1 VAGRPF
7 PFERKE
13 HIVET
18 TTADPRRWLALVLL
32 CASFFMVVLD
42 TAIVVVAM
50 PSIES
55 ELDFAPQDL
64 QWILSAYALTYGG
77 LLLLGGRGADL
88 LGRRRVFMAGLGL
101 FTLASLVCGLSWSP
115 ETLIA
120 ARAIQGTGAALM
132 TPAALSIVTT
142 TFPEGSE
149 RNKALGAWGSMGA
162 IGGAAGWL
170 IGGPLT
176 DGPGWEWIFYLNLPI
191 GIAGL
196 LLSPIL
202 LHNTRAAGL
211 ARGFDPVGALAA
223 TGSLVLLVYAI
234 VSGPDAGWASTRILV
249 TLGASAA
256 LMVAF
261 VLVEARVRQ
270 PLLPLRLLRSRT
282 LAGANVSLVLFSAVA
297 NGVPYV
303 LTLYAQQA
311 LGYSAVKFGL
321 TAIVFPL
328 GAVVGAAVG
337 QRLALRLGFRPV
349 ATAGFI
355 LLGAA
360 GLILSQV
367 SVNGTYFGD
376 IFWGLL
382 VLGPAVGL
390 TFVTTSIAALAGVG
404 ERDAGIASGL
414 SNTTFQ
420 LGGAI
425 GVAVLTTVAITRT
438 DHVLP
443 SGASTAAALTEG
455 FRAAFLAGA
464 VIAVLGLIAAL
475 TTLGPARPRTE
486 ADQAE
491 TAAAAN

>member
-1 VAGRPF
+1 M
-7 PFERKE
+7 KQ
-13 HIVET
+13 T
-18 TTADPRRWLALVLL
+18 TLDPRRWFALVLL

-55 ELDFAPQDL
+55 DLGFSPQDL

-88 LGRRRVFMAGLGL
+88 LGRRRVFMAGLAL
-101 FTLASLVCGLSWSP
+101 FTLASLVSGLSWSP
-115 ETLIA
+115 GTLIT
-120 ARAIQGTGAALM
+120 ARAIQGIGAALM

-142 TFPEGSE
+142 TFPEGAE

-162 IGGAAGWL
+162 VGGAAGWL

-176 DGPGWEWIFYLNLPI
+176 DGPGWEWIFYINLPL

-196 LLSPIL
+196 LLSPVL
-202 LHNTRAAGL
+202 LRDSRAVGL
-211 ARGFDPVGALAA
+211 TRGFDIVGALAA

-234 VSGPDAGWASTRILV
+234 VTGPDAGWASTRTLLILA
-249 TLGASAA
+249 ASAI

-261 VLVEARVRQ
+261 VLVESRVRQ

-282 LAGANVSLVLFSAVA
+282 LAGANVGLLLFAAVA
-297 NGVPYV
+297 NGLPYV
-303 LTLYAQQA
+303 LTLYAQQV

-349 ATAGFI
+349 ATVGFV

-367 SVNGTYFGD
+367 SVDGTYFGD

-382 VLGPAVGL
+382 ILGPAVGL
-390 TFVTTSIAALAGVG
+390 TFVTTSIAALAGVD

-414 SNTTFQ
+414 ANTTFQ
-420 LGGAI
+420 IGGAI
-425 GVAVLTTVAITRT
+425 GVAILTTVAITRI
-438 DHVLP
+438 DRVLTTEANP
-443 SGASTAAALTEG
+443 TTALTEG
-455 FRAAFLAGA
+455 FRAAFLAGT
-464 VIAVLGLIAAL
+464 VFAVLGVITAL
-475 TTLGPARPRTE
+475 TTLRPAAPRTT
-486 ADQAE
+486 AMQTE
-491 TAAAAN
+491 TAVAAK